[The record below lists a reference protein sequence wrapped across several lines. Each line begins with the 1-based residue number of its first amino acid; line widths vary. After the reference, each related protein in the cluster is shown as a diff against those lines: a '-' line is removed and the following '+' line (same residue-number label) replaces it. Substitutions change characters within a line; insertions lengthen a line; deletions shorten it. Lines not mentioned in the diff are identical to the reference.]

1 MFKQA
6 ASIVSVPSFS
16 RGLDEVEAQ
25 RFEIEVTTPDDA
37 SHAILTVSGEVDM
50 GSAHEIDAVVSVVAG
65 WKETTDVVI
74 DISRVTFIDSSGIA
88 ALLRCRKELD
98 EAGIGFNVIGAQGM
112 PLNVLRI
119 TGVLPYLT
127 KPSTTATVKS
137 A

>member
-1 MFKQA
+1 
-6 ASIVSVPSFS
+6 
-16 RGLDEVEAQ
+16 VEAQ

-50 GSAHEIDAVVSVVAG
+50 GSAREIDAVVSVVAG
-65 WKETTDVVI
+65 WKETTDVVM
-74 DISRVTFIDSSGIA
+74 DFSRVTFIDSSGIA

-98 EAGIGFNVIGAQGM
+98 DAGIGFNVIGVQGM

-119 TGVLPYLT
+119 TGVLPYLS
-127 KPSTTATVKS
+127 KPTTTANVKS

>member
-1 MFKQA
+1 M
-6 ASIVSVPSFS
+6 
-16 RGLDEVEAQ
+16 EAQ

-37 SHAILTVSGEVDM
+37 SHAILTVSGEVDI
-50 GSAHEIDAVVSVVAG
+50 GIVHEIDAVVSVVAG

-74 DISRVTFIDSSGIA
+74 DISRVTFIDSSGIT

-127 KPSTTATVKS
+127 KSSTTATVKS